1 MTESGRMGAVKTMVG
16 VVLRFR
22 SGMGMRTGLS
32 FYCKRA
38 AALRGVRFFLSW
50 ECVRETRG

>member
-1 MTESGRMGAVKTMVG
+1 MGAVKTMVG
-16 VVLRFR
+16 VVLRCR
-22 SGMGMRTGLS
+22 SGMGMRTELS

-50 ECVRETRG
+50 ECVREARG